1 MTMNNLF
8 FSNPTP
14 YPSIDLE
21 AQRNQ
26 LAAIEAQHK
35 ALLARS
41 ATPLADEIDKELGA
55 LSEVEQNSLL
65 ENKEY
70 VEAAEKVKSAL
81 GAFLISAIKPQFEAS
96 KEGKELLEAQLKAL
110 KVAKESVKKESD
122 KRNNLINEYLTKHS
136 DVPFAEWIKSQT

>member
-8 FSNPTP
+8 FSSPTP

-26 LAAIEAQHK
+26 LALLEAQHK
-35 ALLARS
+35 AMQQHS

-55 LSEVEQNSLL
+55 LSEKEREDLL
-65 ENKEY
+65 LQKEY
-70 VEAAEKVKSAL
+70 TEAAEKVQSAI
-81 GAFLISAIKPQFEAS
+81 GAFLISTIKPQFEAS

-110 KVAKESVKKESD
+110 KSAKENVKKESD

-136 DVPFAEWIKSQT
+136 DVPFAEWIKTQT